1 MNRVFL
7 LTVLVLV
14 IFVDQIIKFII
25 LNYMLNNF
33 NEVNLLPFMNFI
45 LVLNSGVA
53 FGILGEL
60 GKQAPIVLSFFAI
73 LLAALLCFWS
83 LYKKQSFFAIGLI
96 AGGAIGN
103 AIDRLRIGAVVDFID
118 IYWQNL
124 HWPAFNFADISIS
137 IGVCLLVIK
146 ELFFKERA
154 KNNFV

>member
-1 MNRVFL
+1 MNRMFL

-45 LVLNSGVA
+45 LVFNSGVA
-53 FGILGEL
+53 FGILGQL
-60 GKQAPIVLSFFAI
+60 GKQAPMVLSFSAI
-73 LLAALLCFWS
+73 LLAVLLCVWS

-154 KNNFV
+154 

>member
-1 MNRVFL
+1 ML
-7 LTVLVLV
+7 LFTVLVFV
-14 IFVDQIIKFII
+14 IFVDQILKFII

-83 LYKKQSFFAIGLI
+83 LYKKQSFLAIGLI

-103 AIDRLRIGAVVDFID
+103 AIDRLRIGAVVDFSD

-124 HWPAFNFADISIS
+124 HWPAFNFADIYITF
-137 IGVCLLVIK
+137 GVLMMLYQ
-146 ELFFKERA
+146 FFYEFKKKFA
-154 KNNFV
+154 K

>member
-1 MNRVFL
+1 MNRML
-7 LTVLVLV
+7 LFTVLVFV
-14 IFVDQIIKFII
+14 IFVDQILKFII
-25 LNYMLNNF
+25 FNYMLNNF

-83 LYKKQSFFAIGLI
+83 LYKKQSFFANGLI

-118 IYWQNL
+118 IHINNY
-124 HWPAFNFADISIS
+124 HWPAFNFADSYIT
-137 IGVCLLVIK
+137 IGAFIYIFT
-146 ELFFKERA
+146 LFTSQKDNIA
-154 KNNFV
+154 

>member
-7 LTVLVLV
+7 LTVLVFV
-14 IFVDQIIKFII
+14 IFVDQITKFII
-25 LNYMLNNF
+25 LNYMLYNF
-33 NEVNLLPFMNFI
+33 NEVNLLPFMSFTLI
-45 LVLNSGVA
+45 LNSGVA
-53 FGILGEL
+53 FGMLGEL
-60 GKQAPIVLSFFAI
+60 GKQAPMVLSFSAI
-73 LLAALLCFWS
+73 LLAALFCLWS
-83 LYKKQSFFAIGLI
+83 LYKKQSFLAIGLI

-154 KNNFV
+154 